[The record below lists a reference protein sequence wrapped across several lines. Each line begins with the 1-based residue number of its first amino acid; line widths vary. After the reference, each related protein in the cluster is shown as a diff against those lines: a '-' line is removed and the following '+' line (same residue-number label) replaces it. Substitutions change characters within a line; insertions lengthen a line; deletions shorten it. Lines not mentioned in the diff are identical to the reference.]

1 MGDYIRQQVGILAT
15 FLVATAVIVLL
26 VAMH

>member
-15 FLVATAVIVLL
+15 FLVATAVIALITFL
-26 VAMH
+26 H